1 LGDALPARSG
11 ATWSVIWCKMTVMLQ
26 SGLDI
31 GSNVIPHR
39 VIWDQ
44 FEGGAA
50 MRSGNS
56 GKVALSFEGI

>member
-1 LGDALPARSG
+1 M
-11 ATWSVIWCKMTVMLQ
+11 TWYKRTVMPR

-56 GKVALSFEGI
+56 GKVILDFKGI